1 MTNVDP
7 KDQFKWWRAALE
19 ANEKGMIS
27 NFLQASESH
36 IAGQIMPG
44 FYRTPAKK
52 GGLMVAVAFWYPEN
66 SAALQCAIDGKPFP
80 IDQRL
85 IDRFSYIAKNPVRRD
100 KYGEYIRTKKWW
112 DQDDTVHDQQQA
124 AANESAGLVGH
135 NKPDTEENPLDL
147 LRREIDIAREGV
159 KKYEKITTDDELAR
173 AQTLRSLL
181 LTHKGKADGL
191 REDEKRPHLRAGRA
205 VDEKWQPLVKDA
217 EEAAKAIVA
226 AMNAY
231 STQKRNEA
239 LAAAEDQRKRDVA
252 KLAETAAAAG
262 VPADDMP
269 QPRPV
274 AVPPPARAKGATG
287 RGASGSIKSV
297 AVLTSDN
304 QDAVYA
310 AFRTDPDMLALL
322 QRLAQRAIDTHYK
335 IEGLTSKEEVQYK

>member
-7 KDQFKWWRAALE
+7 KDQFKWWRSALE
-19 ANEKGMIS
+19 AYQKGMIS
-27 NFLQASESH
+27 NFIQASESH
-36 IAGQIMPG
+36 IAGNIMPG
-44 FYRTPAKK
+44 FYRTRSKD
-52 GGLMVAVAFWYPEN
+52 GLMMAVAFWFPEG
-66 SAALQCAIDGKPFP
+66 SASLRCAIDGEIRPVNAKMVE
-80 IDQRL
+80 
-85 IDRFSYIAKNPVRRD
+85 RFRYVAQNPVPRD
-100 KYGEYIRTKKWW
+100 KYGDYIRTKKWW
-112 DQDDTVHDQQQA
+112 DQDDTVHEQQQA
-124 AANESAGLVGH
+124 AANESAGLGH

-147 LRREIDIAREGV
+147 LRREIDIAKEGV
-159 KKYEKITTDDELAR
+159 KSYATITSDEQLAR

-181 LTHKGKADGL
+181 LNHKGKADGL

-217 EEAAKAIVA
+217 EEAAKTIVA

-231 STQKRNEA
+231 ATQKRNDA
-239 LAAAEDQRKRDVA
+239 LAAAEEQREQDVA
-252 KLAETAAAAG
+252 NLAKVSAATG
-262 VPADDMP
+262 VPADELP
-269 QPRPV
+269 PPRLV
-274 AVPPPARAKGATG
+274 AVPPPPRAKGATG
-287 RGASGSIKSV
+287 RGASGGIKQV